1 MSSLCD
7 RLSLRAVAGTALIAA
22 WLMAECAHAQFG
34 VPWPQSPKITVIG
47 ADSDPRQPL
56 IDEAVAF
63 WNRTLEELGS
73 GFRLG
78 PVERTSRPIP
88 ETALQALS
96 QSIVGGA
103 RPVDVPQALRDLS
116 GDLTVL
122 LADSDFVSFA
132 GPFHAPGKRVV
143 GIKNPRWPPLNLPN
157 VARNVIIHELGHAIG
172 LGHNSDP
179 AMLMCGRPADCRPAA
194 FRSDVPRIFPLTD
207 GEKAQLL
214 RMYPADWKP
223 RSAIIQPEESL
234 DLVTGRLPG
243 ALMRRAGRYDAPAGI
258 ASRQER
264 PGCGPA

>member
-1 MSSLCD
+1 MSTLGGLMSS
-7 RLSLRAVAGTALIAA
+7 REVAGIVLIAA
-22 WLMAECAHAQFG
+22 CLMACAARAQFG
-34 VPWPQSPKITVIG
+34 VTWQQSPKITVIG

-78 PVERTSRPIP
+78 PVERISRPIP
-88 ETALQALS
+88 EMALQAFS
-96 QSIVGGA
+96 RIIVGGGA
-103 RPVDVPQALRDLS
+103 RAVDVPQALRDLP

-143 GIKNPRWPPLNLPN
+143 GIKSPNWSPMSLPN

-223 RSAIIQPEESL
+223 RSAIGGSH
-234 DLVTGRLPG
+234 
-243 ALMRRAGRYDAPAGI
+243 AAA
-258 ASRQER
+258 
-264 PGCGPA
+264 

>member
-1 MSSLCD
+1 MGGLMSS
-7 RLSLRAVAGTALIAA
+7 REVAGIVLIAA
-22 WLMAECAHAQFG
+22 CLMVGSAHAQFSMA
-34 VPWPQSPKITVIG
+34 WQQSPKITVIG

-56 IDEAVAF
+56 VDEAVAF
-63 WNRTLEELGS
+63 WNRTLEDLGS

-78 PVERTSRPIP
+78 PVERISLPIP
-88 ETALQALS
+88 ERALQALS

-103 RPVDVPQALRDLS
+103 RPVDVPQALLDLP

-122 LADSDFVSFA
+122 LADSDFISFA
-132 GPFHAPGKRVV
+132 GPFHARGKRVV
-143 GIKNPRWPPLNLPN
+143 GIKSPNYPPLNLPN

-207 GEKAQLL
+207 SEKAQLL

-223 RSAIIQPEESL
+223 RSAIG
-234 DLVTGRLPG
+234 GRL
-243 ALMRRAGRYDAPAGI
+243 ALPEVRRWRIGRT
-258 ASRQER
+258 
-264 PGCGPA
+264 

>member
-1 MSSLCD
+1 MTS
-7 RLSLRAVAGTALIAA
+7 REVAGIVLIAA
-22 WLMAECAHAQFG
+22 CLMAGSAHAQFG
-34 VPWPQSPKITVIG
+34 VAWRQPPKITVIG

-78 PVERTSRPIP
+78 PVERISLPIP
-88 ETALQALS
+88 ERALQALS

-103 RPVDVPQALRDLS
+103 RPVDVPQALRDLP
-116 GDLTVL
+116 GDITVL
-122 LADSDFVSFA
+122 LADSDFISFA

-143 GIKNPRWPPLNLPN
+143 GIKSPNYPPLNLPN
-157 VARNVIIHELGHAIG
+157 VARNVIVHEFGHAIG

-194 FRSDVPRIFPLTD
+194 FRSDAPRIFPLTD

-214 RMYPADWKP
+214 RMYPSDWKP
-223 RSAIIQPEESL
+223 RSAIGGDHATAGESARPR
-234 DLVTGRLPG
+234 GRT
-243 ALMRRAGRYDAPAGI
+243 D
-258 ASRQER
+258 
-264 PGCGPA
+264 